1 MAKSKQFTPKRD
13 DPSAYREGLWL
24 LADLAEGLV
33 SLTDAESLQEEVLE
47 HVVRMFPCGSAA
59 VFLWD
64 EKVGRMR
71 IGQSM
76 GRAAD
81 LDPKTIMAAEPVQ
94 AIVLDQRRPLVMLDP
109 ALTLDSPA
117 LADWRGLAIVP
128 LAGHDRVRGLLVLGD
143 LPKGQ
148 PFTEL
153 DTAMM
158 SAVGGMAAVAMET
171 ALALSTFRQE
181 MGRRMTEAMAEL
193 TRATAELQRIR
204 TFNEELF
211 HSAPVGIIV
220 FDREFR
226 VTFRNSAAERL
237 WPDDRSI
244 PRGARRTD
252 IAQRDPDWEGA
263 LRDVV
268 NMQRTWRAEEVT
280 FGRPGRED
288 VRVNLSCSPLFSQK
302 ETVVGG
308 VLIVEDVT
316 QRVQMEKRLEV
327 SERLA
332 GVGRLAAVVAH
343 EINNP
348 LDGIIR
354 LVNLARRPGTD
365 RGRQASAGLPSQG
378 DEPVEKYLAEAHKG
392 LVRMTAIVRD
402 LLDFSRSASGAV
414 GPMPIRDILTEA
426 AQNLAPAAEQ
436 AGVTVEVACDAE
448 VPALKSGTLYQVVL
462 NLVKNAIEATPKGGR
477 IEARARCENGALVVE
492 VADSGPGI
500 PPEALGRLFEPFYT
514 LKAGGKGTG
523 LGLVISKDLI
533 EKQGGAITAANRIG
547 ASGAVFTVRIP
558 MAPGAGGR

>member
-1 MAKSKQFTPKRD
+1 
-13 DPSAYREGLWL
+13 
-24 LADLAEGLV
+24 
-33 SLTDAESLQEEVLE
+33 
-47 HVVRMFPCGSAA
+47 
-59 VFLWD
+59 
-64 EKVGRMR
+64 
-71 IGQSM
+71 
-76 GRAAD
+76 
-81 LDPKTIMAAEPVQ
+81 
-94 AIVLDQRRPLVMLDP
+94 
-109 ALTLDSPA
+109 
-117 LADWRGLAIVP
+117 
-128 LAGHDRVRGLLVLGD
+128 
-143 LPKGQ
+143 
-148 PFTEL
+148 
-153 DTAMM
+153 
-158 SAVGGMAAVAMET
+158 
-171 ALALSTFRQE
+171 LALSTFRQE

-302 ETVVGG
+302 QAVVGG

-348 LDGIIR
+348 LDGVIR
-354 LVNLARRPGTD
+354 LVNLARR
-365 RGRQASAGLPSQG
+365 AGADQG
-378 DEPVEKYLAEAHKG
+378 DGSIEKYLAEAHKG
-392 LVRMTAIVRD
+392 LARMTMIVRD
-402 LLDFSRSASGAV
+402 LLDFSRSASGSV
-414 GPMPIRDILTEA
+414 DPMPIRDILTEA
-426 AQNLAPAAEQ
+426 AQSLAPAAEQ
-436 AGVTVEVACDAE
+436 AGVTVDVACDAE

-477 IEARARCENGALVVE
+477 IEARARCEGGSLLVE

>member
-13 DPSAYREGLWL
+13 GPSAYREGLGL
-24 LADLAEGLV
+24 LSDLAEGLV

-76 GRAAD
+76 GRAVD
-81 LDPKTIMAAEPVQ
+81 LDPEMIMAAEPVQ
-94 AIVLDQRRPLVMLDP
+94 AVVLDQRRPLVMPDP

-117 LADWRGLAIVP
+117 LADWHGLAIVP

-148 PFTEL
+148 MFTES

-354 LVNLARRPGTD
+354 LVNLARRPESD
-365 RGRQASAGLPSQG
+365 RG

-392 LVRMTAIVRD
+392 LVRMTMIVRD

-426 AQNLAPAAEQ
+426 AQNLASAAEQ

-477 IEARARCENGALVVE
+477 IEARARCENEALVVE

-547 ASGAVFTVRIP
+547 ARGAVFTVRIP